1 MRKLANLIETELDK
15 QEVCAVYN
23 SQLARVWPRSMSLG
37 KRKQQITRFAKQNQL
52 AVTFYDVGLCA
63 IFEKAHAPARGARRV
78 LVLDG
83 DGHDGHHDG
92 DGVKPSRKRRLDGDG
107 QVARDGAKSPRK
119 RRS

>member
-1 MRKLANLIETELDK
+1 MRKLAKLIEIELER
-15 QEVCAVYN
+15 QQICALYD
-23 SQLARVWPRSMSLG
+23 SQLARVWPRRMSAG
-37 KRKQQITRFAKQNQL
+37 KRKQEIKRFAKQNQL

-83 DGHDGHHDG
+83 DSHHDG
-92 DGVKPSRKRRLDGDG
+92 DGVKPSRKRGLDGDG

>member
-83 DGHDGHHDG
+83 DGHDG